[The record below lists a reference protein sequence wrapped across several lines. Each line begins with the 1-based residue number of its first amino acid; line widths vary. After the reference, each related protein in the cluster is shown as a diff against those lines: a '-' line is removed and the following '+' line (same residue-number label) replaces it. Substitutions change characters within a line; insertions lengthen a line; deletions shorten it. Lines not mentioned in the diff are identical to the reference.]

1 MIAVASSA
9 AAAPMQGV
17 DQILAA
23 QVAAFL
29 AFLLAASAAHKW
41 LRWKQTLG
49 VVRDFAGVPRAA
61 ASSVALTVGLVEWL
75 AAALLFSSSY
85 RVLGALLAASILTVY
100 LTLIVRSLIAG
111 RRDVDCGCSFGPARR
126 SLGTFE
132 VVRNSVLAS
141 MALLVAVSAVRGG
154 AAVAVSQLLGAAA
167 LLALYG
173 ALDQAM
179 GLQPMRKGAVL

>member
-17 DQILAA
+17 EQILAA
-23 QVAAFL
+23 QFAAFL

-61 ASSVALTVGLVEWL
+61 ASAVALTVGLVEWL
-75 AAALLFSSSY
+75 TAALLFSSSY

-111 RRDVDCGCSFGPARR
+111 RRDVDCGCSFGPARH
-126 SLGTFE
+126 SLGAFE

-141 MALLVAVSAVRGG
+141 MALFVAVSAVRGG
-154 AAVAVSQLLGAAA
+154 AAVAVSQVLGAAA

>member
-17 DQILAA
+17 DQVLAA
-23 QVAAFL
+23 QFAAFL

-41 LRWKQTLG
+41 LRWKETLG
-49 VVRDFAGVPRAA
+49 VVRDFAGVPRAGASA
-61 ASSVALTVGLVEWL
+61 AALTVGLVEWL
-75 AAALLFSSSY
+75 TAALLFSSSY

-100 LTLIVRSLIAG
+100 LTLIARSLIAG
-111 RRDVDCGCSFGPARR
+111 RRDVDCGCSFGPARH

-141 MALLVAVSAVRGG
+141 MALFVAASAVRGG
-154 AAVAVSQLLGAAA
+154 AAVAVSQVLGAAA

-173 ALDQAM
+173 ALDLAM

>member
-1 MIAVASSA
+1 MIAVAPGATAVS
-9 AAAPMQGV
+9 MQGV
-17 DQILAA
+17 DQVLAA
-23 QVAAFL
+23 QIAAFL

-41 LRWKQTLG
+41 LRWKHTLA
-49 VVRDFAGVPRAA
+49 VVRDFAGAPPAA
-61 ASSVALTVGLVEWL
+61 APVAAAAAGLAEWL
-75 AAALLFSSSY
+75 AAALLFFPSY
-85 RVLGALLAASILTVY
+85 RVLGALLAASILTMY

-111 RRDVDCGCSFGPARR
+111 RRDVDCGCSFGPARHP
-126 SLGTFE
+126 LGPFE

-141 MALLVAVSAVRGG
+141 LALLVAASAVRGG
-154 AAVAVSQLLGAAA
+154 AAVAPSQVLGAGA

>member
-9 AAAPMQGV
+9 AAASMQGV
-17 DQILAA
+17 VQILAA
-23 QVAAFL
+23 QFAAFL

-41 LRWKQTLG
+41 LRWKHTLG
-49 VVRDFAGVPRAA
+49 VVSDFAGVPRPA
-61 ASSVALTVGLVEWL
+61 ASAVALTVGLAEWL
-75 AAALLFSSSY
+75 TAALLFSPPY

-100 LTLIVRSLIAG
+100 LTLIARALIAG
-111 RRDVDCGCSFGPARR
+111 RRDVDCGCSFGPARH

-141 MALLVAVSAVRGG
+141 LALFVAASAVRGG
-154 AAVAVSQLLGAAA
+154 PAITASQVLGAGA

-179 GLQPMRKGAVL
+179 GMQPMRKGAVL

>member
-1 MIAVASSA
+1 MIAVASGA
-9 AAAPMQGV
+9 AAASMQGV
-17 DQILAA
+17 VQILAA
-23 QVAAFL
+23 QFAAFL

-41 LRWKQTLG
+41 SRWKHTLG
-49 VVRDFAGVPRAA
+49 VVSDFAGVPRPA
-61 ASSVALTVGLVEWL
+61 ASAVALTVGLAEWL
-75 AAALLFSSSY
+75 TAALLFSPPY

-100 LTLIVRSLIAG
+100 LTLIARALIAG
-111 RRDVDCGCSFGPARR
+111 RRDVDCGCSFGPARH

-141 MALLVAVSAVRGG
+141 LALFVAASAVRGG
-154 AAVAVSQLLGAAA
+154 PAITASQVLGAGA

-179 GLQPMRKGAVL
+179 GMQPMRKGAVL